1 MKGRLGQVLIHIAG
15 CVTFLALPIVFSPD
29 AGNLSDLW
37 KYPPALKD
45 FLVYLALLL
54 FFYFNYFW
62 LIPNYYFKR
71 RYTGFFLII
80 LLCFAVIVVV
90 PNMLIEGHPPRE
102 GYEFPA
108 NNPLLLPSDRPPRDL
123 QHPPPLQHPADTD
136 TLSSYGRGSSP
147 AAGHPLPPPDGNHGQ
162 GHQQP
167 SPRSLLPD
175 VSHQVFLFLAVFF
188 LSFILKMIPR
198 WRQTGKE

>member
-1 MKGRLGQVLIHIAG
+1 MKGRLSQVLIHIAG

-29 AGNLSDLW
+29 ASNLSDLW

-71 RYTGFFLII
+71 RYTGFLLISI
-80 LLCFAVIVVV
+80 MCFAVILLV
-90 PNMLIEGHPPRE
+90 PNMVIEGHPPRE

-123 QHPPPLQHPADTD
+123 HQPPPLQHPANTD
-136 TLSSYGRGSSP
+136 SISSGAGSQFPSHNRYHRP
-147 AAGHPLPPPDGNHGQ
+147 GVR
-162 GHQQP
+162 QP
-167 SPRSLLPD
+167 GSRSLLPD
-175 VSHQVFLFLAVFF
+175 VSHQVFLFWAVFF
-188 LSFILKMIPR
+188 LSLILRVSYR
-198 WRQTGKE
+198 WRQTKK